1 METESQRGRP
11 IKEGTAKHNRVIVL
25 LNDLQYKR
33 VVSLAGEIGTI
44 SSVVRMLIDKGFEA
58 LSKGGK

>member
-1 METESQRGRP
+1 
-11 IKEGTAKHNRVIVL
+11 
-25 LNDLQYKR
+25 